1 MAVDP
6 DRIFQ
11 DALQLPQQDRA
22 VLAGRLIESLE
33 DETDDGDVAPA
44 WAEEIA
50 RRLREIDDGKVTP
63 VPWEEARRQIRE

>member
-50 RRLREIDDGKVTP
+50 RRLREIDDGKVTS

>member
-1 MAVDP
+1 MAVNP
-6 DRIFQ
+6 DRVFQ

-33 DETDDGDVAPA
+33 DEADDGDVAPA

-63 VPWEEARRQIRE
+63 VAWEEARRQIRE